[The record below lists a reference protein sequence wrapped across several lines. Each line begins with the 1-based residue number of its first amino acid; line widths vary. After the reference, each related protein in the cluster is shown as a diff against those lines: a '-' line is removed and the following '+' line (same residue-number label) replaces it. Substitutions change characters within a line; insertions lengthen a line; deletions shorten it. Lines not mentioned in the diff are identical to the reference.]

1 MILLGFIGLIILI
14 YVGVIIQGL
23 KIFAIGALLLLIIS
37 IIIATV
43 SSSTQI
49 NKIKN
54 NKIKLGITE
63 DNDYNVMIG
72 HVNRINI
79 ANGIVSEFNDYI
91 DEDNKSKGADLIRI
105 ASSSRLRY
113 TDSYRR
119 LLIPYE
125 NKKEENMLYLG
136 LNEGEDDIYQE
147 LITTIIERNKQ
158 VYNRLDEVYGE
169 IGGSNQRTIM
179 LNDARIMLKAVR
191 ENG

>member
-1 MILLGFIGLIILI
+1 MIILGIIGLIIMI
-14 YVGVIIQGL
+14 YVGVIITGL
-23 KIFAIGALLLLIIS
+23 KIIAIGALLLLIIS
-37 IIIATV
+37 IIIYTV
-43 SSSTQI
+43 NISTHT

-54 NKIKLGITE
+54 NKIKLGITD
-63 DNDYNVMIG
+63 DNDYNVMVG
-72 HVNRINI
+72 HVNRVNS
-79 ANGIVSEFNDYI
+79 ANGVTADLNDYI
-91 DEDNKSKGADLIRI
+91 DEDNKSKTADLIRI
-105 ASSSRLRY
+105 ASSSRLQY

-136 LNEGEDDIYQE
+136 LTEGEDDLYQE

-179 LNDARIMLKAVR
+179 LNDARIMLKEVR
-191 ENG
+191 